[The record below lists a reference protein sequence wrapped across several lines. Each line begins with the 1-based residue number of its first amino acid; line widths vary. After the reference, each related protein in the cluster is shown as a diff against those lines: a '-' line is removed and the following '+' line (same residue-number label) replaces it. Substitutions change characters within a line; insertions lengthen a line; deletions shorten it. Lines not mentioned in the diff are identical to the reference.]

1 MYESIWLF
9 TCSHIDDSV
18 LPSSPNGSSFSISLV
33 VVSKV
38 DELYSTMMEAKD
50 PHNRKEHLK
59 MEHAYKKKKDKKKKD
74 STPTDAAQ
82 SSTPAKGEQLKAE
95 QSKKGKK
102 LCNTECLLESQVV
115 LLSPTMLSASS
126 SFFHHFHHSPTFTD
140 HPFLL

>member
-1 MYESIWLF
+1 MLPFPPFVYESIWLF

-18 LPSSPNGSSFSISLV
+18 LPSSPNGSSFSFSLV

-59 MEHAYKKKKDKKKKD
+59 KEHADKKKKDKKKKD

-82 SSTPAKGEQLKAE
+82 SSTPAKGEQQKAE

-102 LCNTECLLESQVV
+102 
-115 LLSPTMLSASS
+115 
-126 SFFHHFHHSPTFTD
+126 
-140 HPFLL
+140 